1 MFSNASNFVQGVD
14 LTFAVIL
21 GSSVVLLIAITAAM
35 IWFVIRYNRK
45 RSPVASHLH
54 GDNRI
59 EIIWTVIPTLL
70 VLVMFWF
77 GWAGFK
83 PMRDIPDD
91 ALPVKAFAQMWQW
104 NFEYE
109 TGKTADSLVVPVG
122 KAVKIDLNSRD
133 VVHSL
138 YIPAFRIKEDVVPGR
153 TNQMWFIANEVDNYH
168 IFCAEYCG
176 DRHSNMLS
184 KVVVLPED
192 EFTKWVNDTASLV
205 SMHPGLALIKKNA
218 CISCHSLEGI
228 KIVGPSFKGIFGKTE
243 TVITDNK
250 EREVVVDDSYIIHSL
265 IDPNA
270 DVVKGFN
277 KGLMISYKDIL
288 SDQDM
293 KAIVEYIKTL
303 K

>member
-1 MFSNASNFVQGVD
+1 
-14 LTFAVIL
+14 
-21 GSSVVLLIAITAAM
+21 
-35 IWFVIRYNRK
+35 
-45 RSPVASHLH
+45 
-54 GDNRI
+54 
-59 EIIWTVIPTLL
+59 
-70 VLVMFWF
+70 
-77 GWAGFK
+77 
-83 PMRDIPDD
+83 
-91 ALPVKAFAQMWQW
+91 
-104 NFEYE
+104 
-109 TGKTADSLVVPVG
+109 
-122 KAVKIDLNSRD
+122 
-133 VVHSL
+133 
-138 YIPAFRIKEDVVPGR
+138 
-153 TNQMWFIANEVDNYH
+153 
-168 IFCAEYCG
+168 
-176 DRHSNMLS
+176 MLS

-265 IDPNA
+265 IEPNA

>member
-1 MFSNASNFVQGVD
+1 
-14 LTFAVIL
+14 
-21 GSSVVLLIAITAAM
+21 
-35 IWFVIRYNRK
+35 
-45 RSPVASHLH
+45 
-54 GDNRI
+54 
-59 EIIWTVIPTLL
+59 
-70 VLVMFWF
+70 MFWF

-265 IDPNA
+265 IEPNA

>member
-265 IDPNA
+265 IEPNA

>member
-14 LTFAVIL
+14 LTFAIIL
-21 GSSVVLLIAITAAM
+21 GSSVVLLVAITAAM

-45 RSPVASHLH
+45 RSPVASQLH
-54 GDNRI
+54 GNNKI
-59 EIIWTVIPTLL
+59 EIIWTVIPTIL

-83 PMRDIPDD
+83 PMREIPED
-91 ALPVKAFAQMWQW
+91 AIPVIAHAQMWQW
-104 NFEYE
+104 NFEYAN
-109 TGKTADSLVVPVG
+109 GKTADTLVVPVG

-153 TNQMWFIANEVDNYH
+153 TNRMWFIANEVDNYH

-192 EFTKWVNDTASLV
+192 EFIRWVNDTTSLS
-205 SMHPGLALIKKNA
+205 SMHPGLALLKKNA
-218 CISCHSLEGI
+218 CITCHSLDGI

-243 TVITDNK
+243 TVVTDNN
-250 EREVVVDDSYIIHSL
+250 EREIVVDEAYIIHSL
-265 IDPNA
+265 IDPYA

-288 SDQDM
+288 SAQDM
-293 KAIVEYIKTL
+293 KDIAEYIKTL